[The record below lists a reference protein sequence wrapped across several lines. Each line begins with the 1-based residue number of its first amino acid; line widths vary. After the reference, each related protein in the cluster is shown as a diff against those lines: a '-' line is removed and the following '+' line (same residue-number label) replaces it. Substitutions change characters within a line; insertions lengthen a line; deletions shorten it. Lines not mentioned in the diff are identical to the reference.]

1 MVQEDQAQNAAGAHE
16 ERLKGLPASAALP
29 SEVDDHD
36 DDDLGE
42 EFYNQITSYITC
54 IVTCIIHQTTVEL
67 TLMLVYDSI
76 VTLM

>member
-1 MVQEDQAQNAAGAHE
+1 MVQEDRAQNAAGAHE

-29 SEVDDHD
+29 SEMND